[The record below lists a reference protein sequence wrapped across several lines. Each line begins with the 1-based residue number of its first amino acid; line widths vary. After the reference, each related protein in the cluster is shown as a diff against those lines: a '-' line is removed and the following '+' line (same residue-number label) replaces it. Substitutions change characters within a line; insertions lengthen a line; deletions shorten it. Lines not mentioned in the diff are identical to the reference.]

1 MAIRDTYQ
9 RIRKLNAAALCLSLA
24 VGFVGVVSVVAW
36 RSRTLGFVCLAF
48 FVLAWVL
55 VIVDQTL
62 MGFGRG
68 RLMMT
73 RRDMVEVIVIAAAS
87 LALAAGSVLAV
98 LAVIFA
104 R

>member
-9 RIRKLNAAALCLSLA
+9 RLRKVNAAALLLSIA
-24 VGFVGVVSVVAW
+24 VGLVGVFAVLAW
-36 RSRTLGFVCLAF
+36 GSPTLGFVCLGLFAF
-48 FVLAWVL
+48 AWISL
-55 VIVDQTL
+55 LVDQRF

-73 RRDMVEVIVIAAAS
+73 RRDMAEVILIAAAY
-87 LALAAGSVLAV
+87 LTLMAGSCLAV
-98 LAVIFA
+98 LAAILA